1 MLIEILQKYF
11 EAKEKLRLE
20 LRNHH
25 EQKYFLDNISISEG
39 TLLLEELLRYN
50 KQWSILQF
58 ELLLRLNKD
67 AALAFI
73 KDYYLEQ
80 DLANHID
87 NKVHNLK
94 TMFTEIKNILGEEE
108 LIKVLKCKEFRPVN
122 KRNKKVK
129 EAIKFALNKN

>member
-1 MLIEILQKYF
+1 MLIEILQKYC

-20 LRNHH
+20 LRNHN

-94 TMFTEIKNILGEEE
+94 MMFTEIKNILGEEE

-129 EAIKFALNKN
+129 EAIKFVLNKD

>member
-20 LRNHH
+20 LRNHN

-94 TMFTEIKNILGEEE
+94 MMFTEIKNILGEEE

-129 EAIKFALNKN
+129 EAIKFVLNKD

>member
-20 LRNHH
+20 LRNHQ

-94 TMFTEIKNILGEEE
+94 TMFTEIKNILGKEE
-108 LIKVLKCKEFRPVN
+108 LIKVLKCKEFRPAN

-129 EAIKFALNKN
+129 EAIKFALNKD

>member
-20 LRNHH
+20 LRNHN

-94 TMFTEIKNILGEEE
+94 MMFTEIKNILGEEE

-129 EAIKFALNKN
+129 EAIKFALNKD

>member
-20 LRNHH
+20 LRNHN

-94 TMFTEIKNILGEEE
+94 MMFTEIKNILGEEE

-122 KRNKKVK
+122 KRNKK
-129 EAIKFALNKN
+129 

>member
-1 MLIEILQKYF
+1 M
-11 EAKEKLRLE
+11 
-20 LRNHH
+20 
-25 EQKYFLDNISISEG
+25 
-39 TLLLEELLRYN
+39 LLEELLRYN
-50 KQWSILQF
+50 KQSSLLQF

-94 TMFTEIKNILGEEE
+94 KMFTEIKNILGKEE
-108 LIKVLKCKEFRPVN
+108 LIKVLKCKEFRPAN

-129 EAIKFALNKN
+129 EAIKFALNKD

>member
-1 MLIEILQKYF
+1 MLIEILQKYC
-11 EAKEKLRLE
+11 EAKEKLWLE
-20 LRNHH
+20 LRNHQ

-50 KQWSILQF
+50 KQSSLLQF

-80 DLANHID
+80 DLANHFD
-87 NKVHNLK
+87 NEIYFINLN
-94 TMFTEIKNILGEEE
+94 IILSNRKNQDD
-108 LIKVLKCKEFRPVN
+108 N
-122 KRNKKVK
+122 
-129 EAIKFALNKN
+129 

>member
-94 TMFTEIKNILGEEE
+94 MMFTEIKNILGEEE